1 MAYCTRCGKEV
12 EATQGMEC
20 AICGSSLMAEK
31 PKVRKPVLPKI
42 EAPKIEAP
50 KIPKPVKK
58 V

>member
-42 EAPKIEAP
+42 EAPKI
-50 KIPKPVKK
+50 PKPVKK